1 MGSAPV
7 KRARRAFAVA
17 PAMPED
23 AATQHPLRREDRF
36 QGATAMRQPLLRR
49 IGSVITQVAAGL
61 LCATAAHSAT
71 PEQVDQFSALL
82 KSRVTTPDAIAA
94 VRDTP
99 PAEYARWGE
108 EVCNWVRIGKAN
120 FPDTQANLASFF
132 GDDLSAAIVFAAR
145 QVICPDLQ

>member
-1 MGSAPV
+1 
-7 KRARRAFAVA
+7 
-17 PAMPED
+17 
-23 AATQHPLRREDRF
+23 
-36 QGATAMRQPLLRR
+36 MRQPPNHPAW
-49 IGSVITQVAAGL
+49 SAITLAAAGL

-71 PEQVDQFSALL
+71 PEQVDRFSAIV

-132 GDDLSAAIVFAAR
+132 GDDLSAAIVYAAQ
-145 QVICPDLQ
+145 QVICPDLK